1 MTNDGDCKTEND
13 ENGQQINNQV
23 NLNNKDTNLDV
34 EIEGNEIIL
43 PGT

>member
-13 ENGQQINNQV
+13 ENGQQKNNQV
-23 NLNNKDTNLDV
+23 NLNNKETNLDV

-43 PGT
+43 RGT

>member
-13 ENGQQINNQV
+13 ENGQQINNKV
-23 NLNNKDTNLDV
+23 NLNNKETNLDV
-34 EIEGNEIIL
+34 DIGGNKIIL